1 MWCLLGVCNI
11 IYKTIIIYRKYKAQR
26 LKFYFIIYLCYRDLY
41 FLSWVV
47 SSYVVKTQLLGYLQR
62 VLTII
67 CCLSVLWYQIEEEEE
82 DEALEDEDTEEIGD
96 EGDGDD
102 DISAPADGDAPV
114 PIDEQES
121 SYNADDEQVSISE
134 SMKY

>member
-1 MWCLLGVCNI
+1 M
-11 IYKTIIIYRKYKAQR
+11 
-26 LKFYFIIYLCYRDLY
+26 
-41 FLSWVV
+41 
-47 SSYVVKTQLLGYLQR
+47 KTQLLGYLQR

-96 EGDGDD
+96 EGVGDD

-114 PIDEQES
+114 PIDEQVLS
-121 SYNADDEQVSISE
+121 NADDEQVSVSE
-134 SMKY
+134 SMTY